1 MPSLPLRGARTENTN
16 SAVPPCLPENSDRSA
31 ERQHALC
38 PLTLALRQ
46 KILRGSPLF
55 SLPSAAHLLPRSSP
69 RSQPPG
75 LSVDAL
81 AALLPL
87 RWFGRY
93 LNCSFYTSG
102 LSVCQALF
110 FAWEKH
116 FLVRQGAGRF
126 SYSPRMVLAKR
137 KYTSRDRASTMVVM
151 KGEAMTAGSKPSFLA
166 SRGRVQPTILA
177 HDDGDPQGQA
187 DDQGPRK
194 G

>member
-1 MPSLPLRGARTENTN
+1 MNKKEISPSSARISHKITSWKIKMPSLPLRGARTEHTN

-87 RWFGRY
+87 RWFQFMLRPLY
-93 LNCSFYTSG
+93 IICVR
-102 LSVCQALF
+102 LSRTFFQELF
-110 FAWEKH
+110 LLFKK
-116 FLVRQGAGRF
+116 
-126 SYSPRMVLAKR
+126 SVLAVKCELL
-137 KYTSRDRASTMVVM
+137 YVIT
-151 KGEAMTAGSKPSFLA
+151 
-166 SRGRVQPTILA
+166 
-177 HDDGDPQGQA
+177 
-187 DDQGPRK
+187 
-194 G
+194 

>member
-1 MPSLPLRGARTENTN
+1 MPSLPLRGARTEHTN

-110 FAWEKH
+110 FVWGKH
-116 FLVRQGAGRF
+116 FWSVKGRAGFLTVPEWSWQRG
-126 SYSPRMVLAKR
+126 
-137 KYTSRDRASTMVVM
+137 STP
-151 KGEAMTAGSKPSFLA
+151 AGT
-166 SRGRVQPTILA
+166 GR
-177 HDDGDPQGQA
+177 PQWW
-187 DDQGPRK
+187 
-194 G
+194 

>member
-1 MPSLPLRGARTENTN
+1 MNKKEISASSARISHKITSWKIKMPSLPLRGARTEHTN

-46 KILRGSPLF
+46 KILRGSSLF
-55 SLPSAAHLLPRSSP
+55 SLPSAAQLLPRSSP

-93 LNCSFYTSG
+93 VNCSFYTSG

-110 FAWEKH
+110 FAWGKH
-116 FLVRQGAGRF
+116 FWSVKGRAGFLTIPEWSLR
-126 SYSPRMVLAKR
+126 RG
-137 KYTSRDRASTMVVM
+137 STP
-151 KGEAMTAGSKPSFLA
+151 AGT
-166 SRGRVQPTILA
+166 GR
-177 HDDGDPQGQA
+177 PQWW
-187 DDQGPRK
+187 
-194 G
+194 